1 VLCKLVTVA
10 GLSFC
15 AALAN
20 AALANAAPRAPRTLL
35 VDACGQMR
43 DNALRI
49 WSDQTIVS
57 IRQSHDERI
66 IYCFVG
72 GTDRYMKETFSVR
85 PPAGSGSIDA
95 GREAL
100 MAACNQMRGNPNNVF
115 GGRRVY
121 FTEDPDIKVVYCL
134 VRKPDTTDRL
144 EVGVTDPRFVDTVE
158 MLFMSYYGEPL
169 DKDM

>member
-10 GLSFC
+10 LLC
-15 AALAN
+15 LCTLLAN
-20 AALANAAPRAPRTLL
+20 APANAAPRAPRTLL
-35 VDACGQMR
+35 IDACGQMR

-49 WSDQTIVS
+49 WPDQMIVS
-57 IRQSHDERI
+57 IRQSRDERTI
-66 IYCFVG
+66 SCFVAAADG
-72 GTDRYMKETFSVR
+72 AGKETFAVR
-85 PPAGSGSIDA
+85 PPAGTNSSDL

-100 MAACNQMRGNPNNVF
+100 MAACHQMQENPNNVL

-134 VRKPDTTDRL
+134 VRKPEPTDIL

-158 MLFMSYYGEPL
+158 LLFMSYYGEPL
-169 DKDM
+169 DTDM

>member
-1 VLCKLVTVA
+1 MLGRFVTVA
-10 GLSFC
+10 GLCSC

-20 AALANAAPRAPRTLL
+20 PPPRAPRTLL
-35 VDACGQMR
+35 IDACGQVR

-49 WSDQTIVS
+49 WSDQTIVT
-57 IRQSHDERI
+57 IRQSLDERI
-66 IYCFVG
+66 IDCFVAG
-72 GTDRYMKETFSVR
+72 ADRNMNETFAVR
-85 PPAGSGSIDA
+85 PSAGSDSRDA

-100 MAACNQMRGNPNNVF
+100 KAACNQMQLNPNNVF
-115 GGRRVY
+115 GGRKVY

-134 VRKPDTTDRL
+134 VRKSDPIDIP

-169 DKDM
+169 GEEM